1 MNVICF
7 FTLFIYRINSSKFLL
22 LDQISSFSDTYSF
35 HKTCYDDA
43 HTKTYMSVMLCEN
56 IANIYII
63 VCMNHSYHVYFMYI
77 YVIRL
82 SINLS
87 YIVMYE
93 EITALPLVLPY
104 FRL

>member
-1 MNVICF
+1 
-7 FTLFIYRINSSKFLL
+7 
-22 LDQISSFSDTYSF
+22 
-35 HKTCYDDA
+35 
-43 HTKTYMSVMLCEN
+43 MLCEN